1 MTNRQPRI
9 EGIAAPLPRAN
20 VDTDQII
27 PIIHLISVTRDGMGK
42 GLFSDWRYGP
52 GGAEK
57 PDFVLNRAPW
67 RNATLLVAGANFGCG
82 SSREHAVWALRE
94 FGIRAV
100 IAPGF
105 ASIFYD
111 NCFKNGLAPVIIA
124 EAATVTLQAIAE
136 RHPAEPV
143 TVDLESGRVRA
154 AEGFDVPFTMDPSR
168 RRDLIEG
175 LDEIGAS
182 MAKSEAINA
191 FHAADRLRRPWVYSH
206 KPS

>member
-1 MTNRQPRI
+1 MTVRQPRI

-27 PIIHLISVTRDGMGK
+27 PIIHLISVTREGMGK
-42 GLFSDWRYGP
+42 GLFADWRYGP
-52 GGAEK
+52 GGVEK

-67 RNATLLVAGANFGCG
+67 RAATILVAGPNFGCG

-100 IAPGF
+100 IAPSF
-105 ASIFYD
+105 ASIFHD
-111 NCFKNGLAPVIIA
+111 NCFKNGLAPIIVAEA
-124 EAATVTLQAIAE
+124 EAAALQGIAE
-136 RHPAEPV
+136 RNPHAPV
-143 TVDLESGRVRA
+143 IVDLEGGRVRA
-154 AEGFDVPFTMDPSR
+154 AEGFDAPFAMDKSR

-182 MAKSEAINA
+182 LAKAEAIDA
-191 FHAADRLRRPWVYSH
+191 FRAADRLRRPWVYAH
-206 KPS
+206 KRS